1 MIGRVVSR
9 EFSQTL
15 SRKTSVYQCSRC
27 VCVMDYVKQI
37 STGCEDK
44 NGTIAITIDDS
55 CPYISYITKLNLELM
70 NQNGLLGVFVGNPL
84 I

>member
-1 MIGRVVSR
+1 
-9 EFSQTL
+9 
-15 SRKTSVYQCSRC
+15 
-27 VCVMDYVKQI
+27 MDYVKQI
-37 STGCEDK
+37 STGSEDK

-70 NQNGLLGVFVGNPL
+70 NPNGLLGVFVGNPL